1 VAEKVAAVGVD
12 RERDWMYYVKD
23 GQVWKVQRK
32 SPGVPKGRP
41 EMVVDAGIEMDT
53 NYIYFLDSDGD
64 VARAHRAISNDDEDE
79 DEDDEVGDDRH
90 SDIPPTAPGEARE
103 LLYALFPDLDVPKDT
118 QNIKLVQ
125 YEAARIFSDIN
136 KLDQLRRL
144 SPREFEELLAEVFH
158 REGYEAH
165 LTPPSKDGGRDV
177 IAVLPGPLPFLVVA
191 EAKHMRLVKPSV
203 VLAMYGVKA
212 RDNAHMG
219 LVATTGRFSRVTRE
233 MTQRTWGRQIGLQDG
248 EEFIARI
255 LDIKG
260 RRAG

>member
-1 VAEKVAAVGVD
+1 VAEKVAAVGVG
-12 RERDWMYYVKD
+12 RERDWMYYIKD

-41 EMVVDAGIEMDT
+41 QMVVDAGIEMDT
-53 NYIYFLDSDGD
+53 NYIYFLDRDGD
-64 VARAHRAISNDDEDE
+64 VARARRAAE
-79 DEDDEVGDDRH
+79 GDDDDDGDEETGD
-90 SDIPPTAPGEARE
+90 SNVPTAAPNEARE
-103 LLYALFPDLDVPKDT
+103 LLYTLFPDLNVPKDT
-118 QNIKLVQ
+118 GNIKLVQ
-125 YEAARIFSDIN
+125 HEAARIFADIN
-136 KLDQLRRL
+136 RLDQLRRL
-144 SPREFEELLAEVFH
+144 SPREFEQLLAEVFH

-203 VLAMYGVKA
+203 VLAMYGVKS

-219 LVATTGRFSRVTRE
+219 LVATTGRFSKGTRE

-248 EEFIARI
+248 EEFVSRI
-255 LDIKG
+255 LDIKRG
-260 RRAG
+260 RAG